1 MKKILMALVMCVLA
15 VGAAQAF
22 DKYTINR
29 EELPEAARNMLDEYF
44 PKQKVGMIKVDRHL
58 LKKTDYDVRLVNGT
72 KIEFSNSGKWTSV
85 DCKSREVPAKLIMS
99 PIRKYVDKNCNGA
112 KIVRVVKKASGYEI
126 GLSDGVELKFNLL
139 GQIKKVKLDD

>member
-1 MKKILMALVMCVLA
+1 
-15 VGAAQAF
+15 
-22 DKYTINR
+22 
-29 EELPEAARNMLDEYF
+29 
-44 PKQKVGMIKVDRHL
+44 MIKVDRHL